1 MSVMLTMTGPNNRGR
16 VVETLRAR
24 SRLVA
29 SIAANMQDSD
39 ESGET
44 CSIVCF
50 PLLPPVDV
58 KLTVLSLVLTS
69 QAEALT
75 QRVVQNP
82 SKGCVVHSE
91 CTAYGPEHLLVGV
104 GQLRL
109 YVKVGRSDGTK
120 TAAT

>member
-1 MSVMLTMTGPNNRGR
+1 MLHRLFPTSAASRREAHCIISGPN
-16 VVETLRAR
+16 
-24 SRLVA
+24 VA
-29 SIAANMQDSD
+29 
-39 ESGET
+39 
-44 CSIVCF
+44 
-50 PLLPPVDV
+50 
-58 KLTVLSLVLTS
+58 
-69 QAEALT
+69 AEALT